1 MMRNTFIILS
11 LALLSG
17 CSTVQSWIPSF
28 WDDNQSH
35 YIIQARL
42 SAEQINCDQ
51 PQLPQVQGL
60 QTDLRRFE
68 LYSQS
73 KGVLQKDVIRVV
85 EPIKKSVDE
94 WVQRGEGSK
103 GYCAIKKKLLVD
115 QTTRAAS
122 VVLGRF

>member
-1 MMRNTFIILS
+1 MRNTIIILS

-17 CSTVQSWIPSF
+17 CSTVKSWIPSF
-28 WDDNQSH
+28 WDDNQSN
-35 YIIQARL
+35 YIVDARMG
-42 SAEQINCDQ
+42 AERINCDQ
-51 PQLPQVQGL
+51 LQLPQVIML
-60 QTDLRRFE
+60 QTDLRKFE
-68 LYSQS
+68 LYSES
-73 KGVLQKDVIRVV
+73 KGFLQKDVLRVV

-103 GYCAIKKKLLVD
+103 SYCVIKKKLLVD